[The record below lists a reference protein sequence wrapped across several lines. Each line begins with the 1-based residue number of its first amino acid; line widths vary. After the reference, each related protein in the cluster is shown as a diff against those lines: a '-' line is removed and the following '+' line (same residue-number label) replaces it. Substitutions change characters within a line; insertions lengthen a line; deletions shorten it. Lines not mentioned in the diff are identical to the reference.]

1 VGAFTGAVVG
11 LYLAFSPATPAW
23 WSGFVVG
30 SVVAA
35 SVGFLW
41 WLLYEQDGGR
51 GLRMGNWTERE
62 TTSILKKRRDWRV
75 FWPVAFEGMD
85 VDQVAIGPTGVF
97 VFETKHTSVEWR
109 LGPEGLYSPKCD
121 PLSQARKSANKIRLL
136 LKHTGGVTCD
146 PVPVLVVWGPL
157 SSYEEGPV
165 SVDGVQVVAA
175 RHLRRW
181 TKSAQGKPLSHKEV
195 DLAVAVVDGYLHRLD
210 LAA

>member
-1 VGAFTGAVVG
+1 MRANPRLRRKATERRRRFLRVNWWLIPAVGAFTGAVVG

-35 SVGFLW
+35 SVGSLW
-41 WLLYEQDGGR
+41 WLVYEQDGGR
-51 GLRMGNWTERE
+51 GLRMGNWAERE

-121 PLSQARKSANKIRLL
+121 PLPQARKSANKIRAPAEA
-136 LKHTGGVTCD
+136 HRG
-146 PVPVLVVWGPL
+146 
-157 SSYEEGPV
+157 S
-165 SVDGVQVVAA
+165 
-175 RHLRRW
+175 HL
-181 TKSAQGKPLSHKEV
+181 
-195 DLAVAVVDGYLHRLD
+195 
-210 LAA
+210 